1 MFQISAIDT
10 EKFHKSAE
18 NCHPKLK
25 NAVKGVVE
33 VQYGKG
39 VICFK
44 KVQSMMKKVSYNT
57 ECAEKCRNMPSKVA

>member
-1 MFQISAIDT
+1 MTLKNFTKVQKIAIQ
-10 EKFHKSAE
+10 SW
-18 NCHPKLK
+18 K